1 MNTTTL
7 CSVPEEEREMFNSV
21 LFCFLF
27 SSLFKI
33 MSTVV
38 VVARCTTKSTLHNK
52 QATLIT
58 AGYLFGRRR
67 ERAKPKNSH
76 IFSFPSSGC
85 SIFPI
90 ILDYS
95 IL

>member
-1 MNTTTL
+1 
-7 CSVPEEEREMFNSV
+7 
-21 LFCFLF
+21 
-27 SSLFKI
+27 
-33 MSTVV
+33 
-38 VVARCTTKSTLHNK
+38 LHNK

-67 ERAKPKNSH
+67 RRERAKTKNSR

-90 ILDYS
+90 IPYFIGYASAFSLSLNLEFPYS
-95 IL
+95 LNYPHGGPAMAAAAAAYCVEGQRHQRGIS